1 MSSDIRRRLI
11 EIGNADDADID
22 LGHAALILAAA
33 DRPGVP
39 LEPYHRHLESIAAE
53 VCEYVGQGEN
63 EANSKTDLDLRIEA
77 LVQVIVRRYGYGGGE
92 DVFDDLDA
100 ANLMRVIDSRQGL
113 PVAIGILFIV
123 TARALGWDISGL
135 DFPGRFLVRLE
146 AGGARK
152 ILDPFAGGAEIK
164 ARDMRDM
171 FKAIAGN
178 HVELRAEHYRD
189 MGNRDI
195 LLRLQGN
202 IKIRLLREERFD
214 DALETLEVML
224 LFAPDKPE
232 LWRETG
238 LLHARLDHIKDAIRA
253 LEEYLRQCGADEAR
267 YNTSM
272 LLQELRARLN

>member
-1 MSSDIRRRLI
+1 MRLPLDIRARLTK
-11 EIGNADDADID
+11 IGGAEDGAID
-22 LGHAALILAAA
+22 LFETALVLAAA
-33 DRPGVP
+33 DRPGAR
-39 LEPYHRHLESIAAE
+39 LEPYRRHMEGIISE
-53 VCEYVGQGEN
+53 VRTYVGSTEPLVPLG
-63 EANSKTDLDLRIEA
+63 LRMEG
-77 LVQVIVRRYGYGGGE
+77 LVQVIIKRYGYGGTQE
-92 DVFDDLDA
+92 VFDDLDA
-100 ANLMRVIDSRQGL
+100 VNMMRVINSRCGM
-113 PVAIGILFIV
+113 PIVIGILFMQ
-123 TARALGWDISGL
+123 TARTLGWDICGL

-146 AGGARK
+146 AGGERR
-152 ILDPFAGGAEIK
+152 ILDPFAGGAVVEP
-164 ARDMRDM
+164 RDMRNM

-178 HVELRAEHYRD
+178 HVELRPEHYRD

-238 LLHARLDHIKDAIRA
+238 LLHARLDHIKDAVRA
-253 LEEYLRQCGADEAR
+253 LEEYLRRCGADEAR

-272 LLQELRARLN
+272 LLQELRAQLN

>member
-1 MSSDIRRRLI
+1 MRLPLDIRARLT
-11 EIGNADDADID
+11 EIGGAEDGAID
-22 LGHAALILAAA
+22 LFETALVLAAA
-33 DRPGVP
+33 DRPGAR
-39 LEPYHRHLESIAAE
+39 LEPYRRHMEGIISE
-53 VCEYVGQGEN
+53 VRTYVGSTEPLVPLG
-63 EANSKTDLDLRIEA
+63 LRIEG
-77 LVQVIVRRYGYGGGE
+77 LVQVIIKRYGYGGTQE
-92 DVFDDLDA
+92 VFDDLDA
-100 ANLMRVIDSRQGL
+100 VNMMRVIDSRSGM
-113 PVAIGILFIV
+113 PIVIGILFMQ
-123 TARALGWDISGL
+123 TARTLGWDICGL

-146 AGGARK
+146 AGGERR
-152 ILDPFAGGAEIK
+152 ILDPFAGGAVVEP
-164 ARDMRDM
+164 RDMRDM

-202 IKIRLLREERFD
+202 IKIRLFREERFD

-224 LFAPDKPE
+224 LFAPDKLE

-253 LEEYLRQCGADEAR
+253 LEEYLRRCGTDETR

>member
-1 MSSDIRRRLI
+1 MRLPLDIRARLT
-11 EIGNADDADID
+11 EIGGAEDGAID
-22 LGHAALILAAA
+22 LFETALVLAAA
-33 DRPGVP
+33 DRPGAR
-39 LEPYHRHLESIAAE
+39 LEPYRRHMEGIISE
-53 VCEYVGQGEN
+53 VRTYVGSTEPLVPLG
-63 EANSKTDLDLRIEA
+63 LRIEG
-77 LVQVIVRRYGYGGGE
+77 LVQVIIKRYGYGGTQE
-92 DVFDDLDA
+92 VFDDLDA
-100 ANLMRVIDSRQGL
+100 VNMMRVIDSRSGM
-113 PVAIGILFIV
+113 PIVIGILFMQ
-123 TARALGWDISGL
+123 TARTLGWDICGL

-146 AGGARK
+146 AGGERR
-152 ILDPFAGGAEIK
+152 ILDPFAGGTVVEP
-164 ARDMRDM
+164 RDMRDM

-195 LLRLQGN
+195 LLRLQEN

-224 LFAPDKPE
+224 LFAPDKLE

-253 LEEYLRQCGADEAR
+253 LEEYLRRCGTDETR

>member
-1 MSSDIRRRLI
+1 LRFPLDIRARLT
-11 EIGNADDADID
+11 EIGGAEDGAID
-22 LGHAALILAAA
+22 LFESALVLAAA
-33 DRPGVP
+33 DRPRAR
-39 LEPYHRHLESIAAE
+39 LEPYRRHMEGIISE
-53 VCEYVGQGEN
+53 VRTYVGGTEP
-63 EANSKTDLDLRIEA
+63 LVPLGLRIEG
-77 LVQVIVRRYGYGGGE
+77 LVQVIIKRYGYGGTQE
-92 DVFDDLDA
+92 VFDDLDA
-100 ANLMRVIDSRQGL
+100 VNMMRVIDSRSGM
-113 PVAIGILFIV
+113 PIVIGILFMQ
-123 TARALGWDISGL
+123 TARTLGWDICGL

-146 AGGARK
+146 AGGERR
-152 ILDPFAGGAEIK
+152 ILDPFAGGTVVEP
-164 ARDMRDM
+164 RDMRDM

-178 HVELRAEHYRD
+178 HVELRPEHYRD

-224 LFAPDKPE
+224 LFAPDKLE

-253 LEEYLRQCGADEAR
+253 LEEYLRRCGTDETR

>member
-1 MSSDIRRRLI
+1 MRLPLDIRARLT
-11 EIGNADDADID
+11 EIGGAEDGAID
-22 LGHAALILAAA
+22 LFETALILAAA
-33 DRPGVP
+33 DRPGAR
-39 LEPYHRHLESIAAE
+39 LEPYRRHMEGIISE
-53 VCEYVGQGEN
+53 VRTYVGSTEPLVPLG
-63 EANSKTDLDLRIEA
+63 LRIEG
-77 LVQVIVRRYGYGGGE
+77 LVQVIIKRYGYGGTQE
-92 DVFDDLDA
+92 VFDDLDA
-100 ANLMRVIDSRQGL
+100 VNMMRVIDSRSGM
-113 PVAIGILFIV
+113 PIVIGILFMQ
-123 TARALGWDISGL
+123 TARTLGWDICGL

-146 AGGARK
+146 AGGERR
-152 ILDPFAGGAEIK
+152 ILDPFAGGAVVEP
-164 ARDMRDM
+164 RDMRDM

-224 LFAPDKPE
+224 LFAPDKLE

-253 LEEYLRQCGADEAR
+253 LEEYLRRCGTDETR

>member
-1 MSSDIRRRLI
+1 MRFPLDIRARLT
-11 EIGNADDADID
+11 EIGGAEDGAID
-22 LGHAALILAAA
+22 LFESALVLAAA
-33 DRPGVP
+33 DRPGAR
-39 LEPYHRHLESIAAE
+39 LEPYRRHMEGIISE
-53 VCEYVGQGEN
+53 VRTYVGSTEPLVPLG
-63 EANSKTDLDLRIEA
+63 LRIEG
-77 LVQVIVRRYGYGGGE
+77 LVQVIIKRYGYGGTQE
-92 DVFDDLDA
+92 VFDDLDA
-100 ANLMRVIDSRQGL
+100 VNMMRVIDSRSGM
-113 PVAIGILFIV
+113 PIVIGILFMQ
-123 TARALGWDISGL
+123 TARTLGWDICGL

-146 AGGARK
+146 AGGERR
-152 ILDPFAGGAEIK
+152 ILDPFAGGAVVEP
-164 ARDMRDM
+164 RDMRDM

-202 IKIRLLREERFD
+202 IKIGLLREERFD

-224 LFAPDKPE
+224 LFAPDKLE

-253 LEEYLRQCGADEAR
+253 LEEYLRRCGTEETR

-272 LLQELRARLN
+272 LLLELRARLN

>member
-1 MSSDIRRRLI
+1 MRFPLDIRARLT
-11 EIGNADDADID
+11 EIGGAEDGAID
-22 LGHAALILAAA
+22 LFETALVLAAA
-33 DRPGVP
+33 DRPGAR
-39 LEPYHRHLESIAAE
+39 LEPYRRHMEGIISE
-53 VCEYVGQGEN
+53 VRTYVGSTEPLVPLG
-63 EANSKTDLDLRIEA
+63 LRIEG
-77 LVQVIVRRYGYGGGE
+77 LVQVIIKRYGYGGTQE
-92 DVFDDLDA
+92 VFDDLDA
-100 ANLMRVIDSRQGL
+100 VNMMRVIDSRSGM
-113 PVAIGILFIV
+113 PIVIGILFMQ
-123 TARALGWDISGL
+123 TARTLGWNICGL

-146 AGGARK
+146 AGGERR
-152 ILDPFAGGAEIK
+152 ILDPFAGGTVVEP
-164 ARDMRDM
+164 RDMRDM

-178 HVELRAEHYRD
+178 HVELRPEHYRD

-224 LFAPDKPE
+224 LFAPDKLE

-253 LEEYLRQCGADEAR
+253 LEEYLRRCGTDETR

-272 LLQELRARLN
+272 LLQELRAQLN

>member
-1 MSSDIRRRLI
+1 MRFPLDIRARLT
-11 EIGNADDADID
+11 EIGGAEDGAID
-22 LGHAALILAAA
+22 LFESALVLAAA
-33 DRPGVP
+33 DRPRAR
-39 LEPYHRHLESIAAE
+39 LEPYRRHMEGIISE
-53 VCEYVGQGEN
+53 VRTYVGGTEP
-63 EANSKTDLDLRIEA
+63 LVPLGLRIEG
-77 LVQVIVRRYGYGGGE
+77 LVQVIIKRYGYGGTQE
-92 DVFDDLDA
+92 VFDDLDA
-100 ANLMRVIDSRQGL
+100 VNMMRVIDSRSGM
-113 PVAIGILFIV
+113 PIVIGILFMQ
-123 TARALGWDISGL
+123 TARTLGWDICGL

-146 AGGARK
+146 AGGERR
-152 ILDPFAGGAEIK
+152 ILDPFAGGTVVEP
-164 ARDMRDM
+164 RDMRDM

-178 HVELRAEHYRD
+178 HVELRPEHYRD

-238 LLHARLDHIKDAIRA
+238 LLHARLDHIKDAIRV
-253 LEEYLRQCGADEAR
+253 LEEYLRRCGTDETR

-272 LLQELRARLN
+272 LLQELRAQLN

>member
-1 MSSDIRRRLI
+1 MRLPLDIRARLT
-11 EIGNADDADID
+11 EIGGAEDGAID
-22 LGHAALILAAA
+22 LFESALVLAAA
-33 DRPGVP
+33 DRPRAR
-39 LEPYHRHLESIAAE
+39 LEPYRRHMEGIISE
-53 VCEYVGQGEN
+53 VRTYVGGTEP
-63 EANSKTDLDLRIEA
+63 LVPLGLRIEG
-77 LVQVIVRRYGYGGGE
+77 LVQVIIKRYGYGGTQE
-92 DVFDDLDA
+92 VFDDLDA
-100 ANLMRVIDSRQGL
+100 VNMMRVIDSRSGM
-113 PVAIGILFIV
+113 PIVIGILFMQ
-123 TARALGWDISGL
+123 TARTLGWDICGL

-146 AGGARK
+146 AGGERR
-152 ILDPFAGGAEIK
+152 ILDPFAGGTVVEP
-164 ARDMRDM
+164 RDMRDM

-195 LLRLQGN
+195 LLRLQEN

-224 LFAPDKPE
+224 LFAPDKLE

-253 LEEYLRQCGADEAR
+253 LEEYLRRCGTDETR

>member
-1 MSSDIRRRLI
+1 MRLPLDIRARLT
-11 EIGNADDADID
+11 EIGGAEDGAID
-22 LGHAALILAAA
+22 LFESALVLAAA
-33 DRPGVP
+33 DRPRAR
-39 LEPYHRHLESIAAE
+39 LEPYRRHMEGIISE
-53 VCEYVGQGEN
+53 VRTYVGGTEP
-63 EANSKTDLDLRIEA
+63 LVPLGLRIEG
-77 LVQVIVRRYGYGGGE
+77 LVQVIIKRYGYGGTQE
-92 DVFDDLDA
+92 VFDDHDA
-100 ANLMRVIDSRQGL
+100 VNMMRVIDSRSGM
-113 PVAIGILFIV
+113 PIVIGILFMQ
-123 TARALGWDISGL
+123 TARTLGWDICGL

-146 AGGARK
+146 ADGERR
-152 ILDPFAGGAEIK
+152 ILDPFAGGTVVEP
-164 ARDMRDM
+164 RDMRDM

-202 IKIRLLREERFD
+202 IKIRLLSEERFD

-238 LLHARLDHIKDAIRA
+238 LLHARLDHIKDSIRA
-253 LEEYLRQCGADEAR
+253 LEEYLRRCGTDETR
-267 YNTSM
+267 YNTST

>member
-1 MSSDIRRRLI
+1 MPLDIRARLT
-11 EIGNADDADID
+11 EIGGAEDGAID
-22 LGHAALILAAA
+22 LFESALVLAAA
-33 DRPGVP
+33 DRPRARPEPYRRHMEGIISEVRTYVGGTEPLVP
-39 LEPYHRHLESIAAE
+39 L
-53 VCEYVGQGEN
+53 G
-63 EANSKTDLDLRIEA
+63 LRIEG
-77 LVQVIVRRYGYGGGE
+77 LVQVIIKRYGYGGTQE
-92 DVFDDLDA
+92 VFDDLDA
-100 ANLMRVIDSRQGL
+100 VNMMRVIDSRSGM
-113 PVAIGILFIV
+113 PIVIGILFMQ
-123 TARALGWDISGL
+123 TARTLGWDICGL

-146 AGGARK
+146 AGGERR
-152 ILDPFAGGAEIK
+152 ILDPFAGGAVVEP
-164 ARDMRDM
+164 RDMRDM

-224 LFAPDKPE
+224 LFAPDKLE

-253 LEEYLRQCGADEAR
+253 LEEYLRRCGTNETR

>member
-1 MSSDIRRRLI
+1 MRLPLDIQARLT
-11 EIGNADDADID
+11 EIGGGEDGAID
-22 LGHAALILAAA
+22 LFESALVLAAA
-33 DRPGVP
+33 DRPKARPEPYRRHMEGIISEVRTYVGSTEPLVP
-39 LEPYHRHLESIAAE
+39 L
-53 VCEYVGQGEN
+53 G
-63 EANSKTDLDLRIEA
+63 LRIEG
-77 LVQVIVRRYGYGGGE
+77 LVQVIIKRYGYGGTQE
-92 DVFDDLDA
+92 VFDDLDA
-100 ANLMRVIDSRQGL
+100 VNMMRVIDSRSGM
-113 PVAIGILFIV
+113 PIVIGILFMQ
-123 TARALGWDISGL
+123 TARTLGWDICGL

-146 AGGARK
+146 AGGERR
-152 ILDPFAGGAEIK
+152 ILDPFAGGAVVEP
-164 ARDMRDM
+164 RDMRDM

-214 DALETLEVML
+214 DTLETLEVML

-238 LLHARLDHIKDAIRA
+238 LLHARLDHIKNAVRA
-253 LEEYLRQCGADEAR
+253 LEEYLRRCGTDETR

>member
-1 MSSDIRRRLI
+1 MRLPLDIRARLT
-11 EIGNADDADID
+11 EIGGAEDGAID
-22 LGHAALILAAA
+22 LFETALVLAAA
-33 DRPGVP
+33 DRPGAR
-39 LEPYHRHLESIAAE
+39 LEPYRRHME
-53 VCEYVGQGEN
+53 VIISEVRTYVGSTEPLVPLG
-63 EANSKTDLDLRIEA
+63 LRIEG
-77 LVQVIVRRYGYGGGE
+77 LVQVIIKRYGYGGTQE
-92 DVFDDLDA
+92 VFDDLDA
-100 ANLMRVIDSRQGL
+100 VNMMRVIDSRSGM
-113 PVAIGILFIV
+113 PIVIGILFMQ
-123 TARALGWDISGL
+123 TARTLGWDICGL

-146 AGGARK
+146 AGGERR
-152 ILDPFAGGAEIK
+152 ILDPFAGGTVVEP
-164 ARDMRDM
+164 RDMRDM

-224 LFAPDKPE
+224 LFAPDKLE

-253 LEEYLRQCGADEAR
+253 LEEYLRRCGTDETR

>member
-1 MSSDIRRRLI
+1 MRLPLDIRARLT
-11 EIGNADDADID
+11 EIGGAEDGAID
-22 LGHAALILAAA
+22 LFDSALVLAAA
-33 DRPGVP
+33 DRPRAR
-39 LEPYHRHLESIAAE
+39 LEPYRRHMEGIISE
-53 VCEYVGQGEN
+53 VRTYVGSTEPLVPLG
-63 EANSKTDLDLRIEA
+63 LRIEG
-77 LVQVIVRRYGYGGGE
+77 LVQVIIKRYGYGGTQE
-92 DVFDDLDA
+92 VFDDLDA
-100 ANLMRVIDSRQGL
+100 VNMMRVIDSRSGM
-113 PVAIGILFIV
+113 PIVIGILFMQ
-123 TARALGWDISGL
+123 TARTLGWDICGL

-146 AGGARK
+146 AGGERR
-152 ILDPFAGGAEIK
+152 ILDPFAGGTVVEP
-164 ARDMRDM
+164 RDMRDM

-202 IKIRLLREERFD
+202 IKIRLFREERFD

-224 LFAPDKPE
+224 LFAPDKLE

-253 LEEYLRQCGADEAR
+253 LEEYLRRCGTDETR

-272 LLQELRARLN
+272 LLQELRAQLN

>member
-1 MSSDIRRRLI
+1 MRLPLDIRARLT
-11 EIGNADDADID
+11 EIGGAEDGAID
-22 LGHAALILAAA
+22 LFESALVLAAA
-33 DRPGVP
+33 DRPRAR
-39 LEPYHRHLESIAAE
+39 LEPYRRHMEGIISE
-53 VCEYVGQGEN
+53 VRTYVGGTEP
-63 EANSKTDLDLRIEA
+63 LVPLGLRIEG
-77 LVQVIVRRYGYGGGE
+77 LVQVIIKRYGYGGTQE
-92 DVFDDLDA
+92 VFDDLDA
-100 ANLMRVIDSRQGL
+100 VNMMRVIDSRSGM
-113 PVAIGILFIV
+113 PIVIGILFMQ
-123 TARALGWDISGL
+123 TARTLGWDICGL

-146 AGGARK
+146 AGGERR
-152 ILDPFAGGAEIK
+152 ILDPFAGGTVVEP
-164 ARDMRDM
+164 RDMRDM

-224 LFAPDKPE
+224 LFAPDKLE

-253 LEEYLRQCGADEAR
+253 LEEYLRRCGTDETR

-272 LLQELRARLN
+272 LLQELRAQLN

>member
-1 MSSDIRRRLI
+1 LRLPLDIRARLT
-11 EIGNADDADID
+11 EIGGAEDGAID
-22 LGHAALILAAA
+22 LFETALVLAAA
-33 DRPGVP
+33 DRPGAR
-39 LEPYHRHLESIAAE
+39 LEPYRRHMEGIISE
-53 VCEYVGQGEN
+53 VRTYVGSTEPLVPLG
-63 EANSKTDLDLRIEA
+63 LRIEG
-77 LVQVIVRRYGYGGGE
+77 LVQVIIKRYGYGGTQE
-92 DVFDDLDA
+92 VFDDLDA
-100 ANLMRVIDSRQGL
+100 VNMMRVIDSRSGM
-113 PVAIGILFIV
+113 PIVIGILFMQ
-123 TARALGWDISGL
+123 TARTLGWDICGL

-146 AGGARK
+146 AGGERR
-152 ILDPFAGGAEIK
+152 ILDPFAGGTVVEP
-164 ARDMRDM
+164 RDMRDM

-253 LEEYLRQCGADEAR
+253 LEEYLRRCGTDETR

>member
-1 MSSDIRRRLI
+1 LRLPLDIRARLT
-11 EIGNADDADID
+11 EIGGAEDGAID
-22 LGHAALILAAA
+22 LFESALVLAAA
-33 DRPGVP
+33 DRPRAR
-39 LEPYHRHLESIAAE
+39 LEPYRRHMEGIISE
-53 VCEYVGQGEN
+53 VRTYVGSTEPLVPLG
-63 EANSKTDLDLRIEA
+63 LRIEG
-77 LVQVIVRRYGYGGGE
+77 LVQVIIKRYGYGGTQE
-92 DVFDDLDA
+92 VFDDLDA
-100 ANLMRVIDSRQGL
+100 VNMMRVIDSRSGM
-113 PVAIGILFIV
+113 PIVIGILFMQ
-123 TARALGWDISGL
+123 TARTLGWDICGL

-146 AGGARK
+146 AGGERR
-152 ILDPFAGGAEIK
+152 ILDPFAGGTVVEP
-164 ARDMRDM
+164 RDMRDM

-224 LFAPDKPE
+224 LFAPDKLE

-253 LEEYLRQCGADEAR
+253 LEEYLRRCGTDETR

-272 LLQELRARLN
+272 LLQELRAQLN

>member
-1 MSSDIRRRLI
+1 MRFPLDIRARLT
-11 EIGNADDADID
+11 EIGGAEDGAID
-22 LGHAALILAAA
+22 LFETALVLAAA
-33 DRPGVP
+33 DRPGAR
-39 LEPYHRHLESIAAE
+39 LEPYRRHMEGIISE
-53 VCEYVGQGEN
+53 VRTYVGGTEP
-63 EANSKTDLDLRIEA
+63 LVPLGLRIEG
-77 LVQVIVRRYGYGGGE
+77 LVQVIIKRYGYGGTQE
-92 DVFDDLDA
+92 VFDDLDA
-100 ANLMRVIDSRQGL
+100 VNMMRVIDSRSGM
-113 PVAIGILFIV
+113 PIVIGILFMQ
-123 TARALGWDISGL
+123 TARTLGWDICGL

-146 AGGARK
+146 AGGERR
-152 ILDPFAGGAEIK
+152 ILDPFAGGTVVEP
-164 ARDMRDM
+164 RDMRDM

-178 HVELRAEHYRD
+178 HVELRPEHYRD

-202 IKIRLLREERFD
+202 IKIRFFREERFD

-224 LFAPDKPE
+224 LFAPDKLE

-253 LEEYLRQCGADEAR
+253 LEEYLRRCGTDETR

>member
-1 MSSDIRRRLI
+1 MRLPLDIRARLT
-11 EIGNADDADID
+11 EIGGAEDGAID
-22 LGHAALILAAA
+22 LFETALVLAAA
-33 DRPGVP
+33 DRPGAR
-39 LEPYHRHLESIAAE
+39 LEPYRRHMEGIISE
-53 VCEYVGQGEN
+53 VRTYVGSTEPLVPLG
-63 EANSKTDLDLRIEA
+63 LRIEG
-77 LVQVIVRRYGYGGGE
+77 LVQVIIKRYGYGGTQE
-92 DVFDDLDA
+92 VFDDLDA
-100 ANLMRVIDSRQGL
+100 VNMMRVIDSRSGM
-113 PVAIGILFIV
+113 PIVIGILFMQ
-123 TARALGWDISGL
+123 TARTLGWDICGL

-146 AGGARK
+146 AGGERR
-152 ILDPFAGGAEIK
+152 ILDPFAGGAVVEP
-164 ARDMRDM
+164 RDMRDM

-224 LFAPDKPE
+224 LFAPDKLE

-253 LEEYLRQCGADEAR
+253 LEEYLRRCGTDETR

-272 LLQELRARLN
+272 LLQELRAQLN

>member
-1 MSSDIRRRLI
+1 MRFPLDIRARLT
-11 EIGNADDADID
+11 EIGGAEDSAID
-22 LGHAALILAAA
+22 LFESALVLAAA
-33 DRPGVP
+33 DRPGAR
-39 LEPYHRHLESIAAE
+39 LEPYRRHMEGIISE
-53 VCEYVGQGEN
+53 VRTYVGSTEPLVPLG
-63 EANSKTDLDLRIEA
+63 LRIEG
-77 LVQVIVRRYGYGGGE
+77 LVQVIIKRYGYGCTQE
-92 DVFDDLDA
+92 VFDDLDA
-100 ANLMRVIDSRQGL
+100 VNMMRVIDSRSGM
-113 PVAIGILFIV
+113 PIVIGILFMQ
-123 TARALGWDISGL
+123 TARTLGWDICGL

-146 AGGARK
+146 AGGERR
-152 ILDPFAGGAEIK
+152 ILDPFAGGAVVEP
-164 ARDMRDM
+164 RDMRDM

-178 HVELRAEHYRD
+178 HVELRPEHYRD

-202 IKIRLLREERFD
+202 INIRLLREERFD

-253 LEEYLRQCGADEAR
+253 LEEYLRRCGTDETR

>member
-1 MSSDIRRRLI
+1 MRFPLDIRARLT
-11 EIGNADDADID
+11 EIGGAEDGAID
-22 LGHAALILAAA
+22 LFESALVLAAA
-33 DRPGVP
+33 DRPRAR
-39 LEPYHRHLESIAAE
+39 LEPYRRHMEGIISE
-53 VCEYVGQGEN
+53 VRTYVGGTEP
-63 EANSKTDLDLRIEA
+63 LVPFGLRIEG
-77 LVQVIVRRYGYGGGE
+77 LVQVIIKRYGYGGTQE
-92 DVFDDLDA
+92 VFDDLDA
-100 ANLMRVIDSRQGL
+100 VNMMRVIDSRSGM
-113 PVAIGILFIV
+113 PIVIGILFMQ
-123 TARALGWDISGL
+123 TARTLGWDICGL

-146 AGGARK
+146 ASGERR
-152 ILDPFAGGAEIK
+152 ILDPFSGGTVVEP
-164 ARDMRDM
+164 RDMRDM

-178 HVELRAEHYRD
+178 HVELRPEHYRE

-238 LLHARLDHIKDAIRA
+238 LLHARLDHIKDAVRA
-253 LEEYLRQCGADEAR
+253 LEEYLRLCGADEAR

-272 LLQELRARLN
+272 LLQELRAQLN

>member
-1 MSSDIRRRLI
+1 MRLPLDIRARLT
-11 EIGNADDADID
+11 EIGGAEDGAID
-22 LGHAALILAAA
+22 LFESALVLAAA
-33 DRPGVP
+33 DRPRAR
-39 LEPYHRHLESIAAE
+39 LEPYRRHMEGIISE
-53 VCEYVGQGEN
+53 VRTYVGGTEP
-63 EANSKTDLDLRIEA
+63 LVPLGLRIEG
-77 LVQVIVRRYGYGGGE
+77 LVQVIIKRYGYGCTQE
-92 DVFDDLDA
+92 VFDDLDA
-100 ANLMRVIDSRQGL
+100 VNMMRVIDSRSGM
-113 PVAIGILFIV
+113 PIVIGILFMQ
-123 TARALGWDISGL
+123 TARTLGWDICGL

-146 AGGARK
+146 AGGERR
-152 ILDPFAGGAEIK
+152 ILDPFAGGTVVEP
-164 ARDMRDM
+164 RDMRDM

-178 HVELRAEHYRD
+178 HVELRPEHYRN

-238 LLHARLDHIKDAIRA
+238 LLHARLGHIKDAIQA
-253 LEEYLRQCGADEAR
+253 LEEYLRRCGTDETR

>member
-1 MSSDIRRRLI
+1 LRLPLDIRARLT
-11 EIGNADDADID
+11 EIGGAEDGAID
-22 LGHAALILAAA
+22 LFETALVLAAA
-33 DRPGVP
+33 DRPGAR
-39 LEPYHRHLESIAAE
+39 LEPYRRHMEGIISE
-53 VCEYVGQGEN
+53 VRTYVGSTEPLVPLG
-63 EANSKTDLDLRIEA
+63 LRIEG
-77 LVQVIVRRYGYGGGE
+77 LVQVIIKRYGYGGTQE
-92 DVFDDLDA
+92 VFDDLDA
-100 ANLMRVIDSRQGL
+100 VNMMRVIDSRSGM
-113 PVAIGILFIV
+113 PIVIGILFMQ
-123 TARALGWDISGL
+123 TARTLGWDICGL

-146 AGGARK
+146 AGGERR
-152 ILDPFAGGAEIK
+152 ILDPFAGGAVVEP
-164 ARDMRDM
+164 RDMRDM

-224 LFAPDKPE
+224 LFAPDKLE

-238 LLHARLDHIKDAIRA
+238 LLHARLDHIKDAIRV
-253 LEEYLRQCGADEAR
+253 LEEYLRRCGTDETR

>member
-1 MSSDIRRRLI
+1 MRFPLDIRAQLT
-11 EIGNADDADID
+11 EIGGAEDGAID
-22 LGHAALILAAA
+22 LFESALVLAAA
-33 DRPGVP
+33 DRPRARHEPYRRHMEGIISEVRTYVGGTEPLVP
-39 LEPYHRHLESIAAE
+39 L
-53 VCEYVGQGEN
+53 G
-63 EANSKTDLDLRIEA
+63 LRIEG
-77 LVQVIVRRYGYGGGE
+77 LVQVIIKRYGYGGTQE
-92 DVFDDLDA
+92 VFDDLDA
-100 ANLMRVIDSRQGL
+100 VNMMRVIDSRSGM
-113 PVAIGILFIV
+113 PIVIGILFMQ
-123 TARALGWDISGL
+123 TARTLGWDICGL

-146 AGGARK
+146 AGGERR
-152 ILDPFAGGAEIK
+152 ILDPFAGGAVVEP
-164 ARDMRDM
+164 RDMRDM

-224 LFAPDKPE
+224 LFAPDKLE

-253 LEEYLRQCGADEAR
+253 LEEYLRRCGTDETR

-272 LLQELRARLN
+272 LLQELRAQLN

>member
-1 MSSDIRRRLI
+1 MRLPLDIRARLT
-11 EIGNADDADID
+11 EIGGAEDGAID
-22 LGHAALILAAA
+22 LFESALVLAAA
-33 DRPGVP
+33 DRPGAR
-39 LEPYHRHLESIAAE
+39 LEPYRRHMEGIISE
-53 VCEYVGQGEN
+53 VRTYVSSTEPLVPLG
-63 EANSKTDLDLRIEA
+63 LRIEG
-77 LVQVIVRRYGYGGGE
+77 LVQVIIKRYGYGGTQE
-92 DVFDDLDA
+92 VFDDLDA
-100 ANLMRVIDSRQGL
+100 VNMMRVIDSRSGM
-113 PVAIGILFIV
+113 PIVIGILFMQ
-123 TARALGWDISGL
+123 TARILGWDICGL

-146 AGGARK
+146 AGGERR
-152 ILDPFAGGAEIK
+152 ILDPFAGGTVVEP
-164 ARDMRDM
+164 RDMRDM

-178 HVELRAEHYRD
+178 HVELRPEHYRD

-238 LLHARLDHIKDAIRA
+238 ILHARLDHIKEAVRA
-253 LEEYLRQCGADEAR
+253 LEQYLRRCGADEVR

>member
-1 MSSDIRRRLI
+1 MRLPLDIRARLT
-11 EIGNADDADID
+11 EIGGGEDGAID
-22 LGHAALILAAA
+22 LFETALVLAAA
-33 DRPGVP
+33 DRPGAR
-39 LEPYHRHLESIAAE
+39 LEPYRRHMEGIISE
-53 VCEYVGQGEN
+53 VRTYVGSTEPLVPLG
-63 EANSKTDLDLRIEA
+63 LRMEG
-77 LVQVIVRRYGYGGGE
+77 LVQVIIKRYGYGGTQE
-92 DVFDDLDA
+92 VFDDLDA
-100 ANLMRVIDSRQGL
+100 VNLMRVSDSRSGM
-113 PVAIGILFIV
+113 PIVIGILFMQ
-123 TARALGWDISGL
+123 TARTLGWDICGL

-146 AGGARK
+146 AGGERR
-152 ILDPFAGGAEIK
+152 ILDPFAGGAVVEP
-164 ARDMRDM
+164 RDMRDM

-178 HVELRAEHYRD
+178 HVELRPEHYRD

-253 LEEYLRQCGADEAR
+253 LEEYLRRCGTDDTR

>member
-1 MSSDIRRRLI
+1 LRLPLDIRARLT
-11 EIGNADDADID
+11 EIGGAEDGAID
-22 LGHAALILAAA
+22 LFETALVLAAA
-33 DRPGVP
+33 DRPGAR
-39 LEPYHRHLESIAAE
+39 LEPYRRHMEGIISE
-53 VCEYVGQGEN
+53 VRTYVGSTEPLVPLG
-63 EANSKTDLDLRIEA
+63 LRIEG
-77 LVQVIVRRYGYGGGE
+77 LVQVIIKRYGYGGTQE
-92 DVFDDLDA
+92 VFDDLDA
-100 ANLMRVIDSRQGL
+100 VNMMRVIDSRSGM
-113 PVAIGILFIV
+113 PIVIGILFMQ
-123 TARALGWDISGL
+123 TARTLGWDICGL

-146 AGGARK
+146 AGGERR
-152 ILDPFAGGAEIK
+152 ILDPFAGGAVVEP
-164 ARDMRDM
+164 RDMRDM

-224 LFAPDKPE
+224 LFAPDKLE

-253 LEEYLRQCGADEAR
+253 LEEYLRRCGTDETR

>member
-1 MSSDIRRRLI
+1 MRLPLDIRARLT
-11 EIGNADDADID
+11 EIGGAEDGAID
-22 LGHAALILAAA
+22 LFESALVLAAA
-33 DRPGVP
+33 DRPRAR
-39 LEPYHRHLESIAAE
+39 LEPYRRHMEGIISE
-53 VCEYVGQGEN
+53 VRTYVGGTEP
-63 EANSKTDLDLRIEA
+63 LVPLGLRIEG
-77 LVQVIVRRYGYGGGE
+77 LVQVIIKRYGYGGTQE
-92 DVFDDLDA
+92 IFDDLDA
-100 ANLMRVIDSRQGL
+100 VNMMRVIDSRSGM
-113 PVAIGILFIV
+113 PIVIGILFMQ
-123 TARALGWDISGL
+123 TARTLGWDICGL

-146 AGGARK
+146 AGGERR
-152 ILDPFAGGAEIK
+152 ILDPFAGGTVVEP
-164 ARDMRDM
+164 RDMRDM

-202 IKIRLLREERFD
+202 IKIRLLCEERFD

-224 LFAPDKPE
+224 LFAPDKLE

-253 LEEYLRQCGADEAR
+253 LEEYLRRCGTDETR

-272 LLQELRARLN
+272 LLQELRAQLN